1 MKKRYST
8 LLVLILSAMFGLT
21 GCAQKPK
28 VSISFDPFKPNPAIL
43 QKSGTIYLAGVTDAR
58 KNKKMVGKIIQ
69 SGKPVTRILTDDSID
84 RWFADALVKALD
96 VEGCKVVRKP
106 VNNSKVAQVKI
117 RIDQLEA
124 LLDRSEL
131 TKENLTATA
140 KVTLFIKQ
148 GNVKI
153 TKHVGLTQKKWVPPF
168 SGEGTVKSY
177 LQETL
182 EQLVESVREHIDEY
196 RF

>member
-1 MKKRYST
+1 MI
-8 LLVLILSAMFGLT
+8 LI
-21 GCAQKPK
+21 
-28 VSISFDPFKPNPAIL
+28 
-43 QKSGTIYLAGVTDAR
+43 
-58 KNKKMVGKIIQ
+58 
-69 SGKPVTRILTDDSID
+69 DDTID

-106 VNNSKVAQVKI
+106 VDNSKVAQVKI
-117 RIDQLEA
+117 RIDKLEA

-131 TKENLTATA
+131 TKENLAATA
-140 KVTLFIKQ
+140 QVTLFIKQ

-153 TKHVGLTQKKWVPPF
+153 SKRIGLTQKKWVPPF
-168 SGEGTVKSY
+168 SGEDTVKSY